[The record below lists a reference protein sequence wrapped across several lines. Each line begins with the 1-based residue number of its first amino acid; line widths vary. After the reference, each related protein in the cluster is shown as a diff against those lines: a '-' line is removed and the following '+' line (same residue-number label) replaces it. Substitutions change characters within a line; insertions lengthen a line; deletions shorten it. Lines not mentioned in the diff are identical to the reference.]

1 MFDVYFFVNDL
12 FQFFAVAFHLVLY
25 CFLYWQEKL
34 SSIMY
39 TYWVVFP
46 ANMKSSTVHDGRQR
60 HRNLSTRL
68 TERKPATRNWD
79 VNNHIAEH
87 HLQMKH
93 QIDWDAATC
102 IANSTDYYQRLTLES

>member
-1 MFDVYFFVNDL
+1 
-12 FQFFAVAFHLVLY
+12 
-25 CFLYWQEKL
+25 
-34 SSIMY
+34 MY

-60 HRNLSTRL
+60 RRNPSTRL
-68 TERKPATRNWD
+68 TERKPATRDGD

>member
-25 CFLYWQEKL
+25 YFLYWQEKL

-68 TERKPATRNWD
+68 TERKPATRNGD

-102 IANSTDYYQRLTLES
+102 IANSTDYYQRLTLEG

>member
-25 CFLYWQEKL
+25 CFSYWQEKL

-39 TYWVVFP
+39 TYWIVFP
-46 ANMKSSTVHDGRQR
+46 ANMKSSTVHDELQR

-68 TERKPATRNWD
+68 TERKPATKNGD

-87 HLQMKH
+87 HLPMKH